1 MHFLPEEQLV
11 LRAIFILEGKKMS
24 KQRISTRYMAVV
36 AMFSAISFI
45 MVLVSKVIPNV
56 AGFLSYEPKDA
67 VIAIAGFML
76 GPMASVIISVIVSFI
91 EMISISATG
100 PYGMI
105 MNIVSTCAFTVPAAC
120 IYKKHHSQ
128 NGAVLGLGIGVAV
141 LALCM
146 VAWNYIIT
154 PLYMGVPRE
163 DVAPMLLTVF
173 LPFNLVKGGI
183 NAALT
188 MLLYKPV
195 VGALRKA
202 KLVEPSHDGHKRK
215 ISTGFVIFA
224 VAVLVTSVLLLLVM
238 LDVL

>member
-1 MHFLPEEQLV
+1 
-11 LRAIFILEGKKMS
+11 MS
-24 KQRISTRYMAVV
+24 KQRISTRYMAIV
-36 AMFSAISFI
+36 AMFSAISFVA
-45 MVLVSKVIPNV
+45 VLLGKVIPNV

-76 GPMASVIISVIVSFI
+76 GPVASVLISVIVSFV
-91 EMISISATG
+91 EMISISTTG

-120 IYKKHHSQ
+120 IYKKYHSQ
-128 NGAVLGLGIGVAV
+128 KGAVAGLGLGVCV
-141 LALCM
+141 LAICM
-146 VAWNYIIT
+146 VIWNYIIT

-163 DVAPMLLTVF
+163 QVAEMLIPVF
-173 LPFNLVKGGI
+173 LPFNLIKGGI

-202 KLVEPSHDGHKRK
+202 KLVESSGSGSKAK
-215 ISTGFVIFA
+215 ISVGFTIFA
-224 VAVLVTSVLLLLVM
+224 LAVLVTFVLLFLVM
-238 LDVL
+238 IGVL